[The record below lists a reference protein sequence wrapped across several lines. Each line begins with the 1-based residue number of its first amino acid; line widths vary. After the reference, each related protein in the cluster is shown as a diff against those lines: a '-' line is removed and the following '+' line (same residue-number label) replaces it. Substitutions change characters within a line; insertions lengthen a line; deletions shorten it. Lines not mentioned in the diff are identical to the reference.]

1 MHLDLGDA
9 PGRANPGDKLM
20 TLVASALAG
29 GVCIDDADALRSG
42 GSGRVL
48 GCVVKAPSTL
58 GTFLRSFRWDHVRQ
72 LDRVSRELLARAWA
86 AGAGPG
92 EGPLTIDL
100 DSTICETYGL
110 GKEGARRHGY
120 TGQRGYHPL
129 LAVAAGTGEVLM
141 ARLREGRANT
151 ARGAAHF
158 LRETV
163 GRVSYA
169 GATGQLTM
177 RADSGF
183 YTHAVVAVCRKMD
196 VCFSITV
203 RQHQGLR
210 HLIEAIPEANW
221 TPISYW
227 MDGAADVAEIE
238 YTPFQ
243 TEPDAAPVRLIVRR
257 VKPTPG
263 SQLARFANY
272 SFHAFIT
279 DREGDVLDLE
289 ADHRRHAE
297 IENAIRDLKYGVGLN
312 HLPSGR
318 FAANAAWLAVQV
330 MAHPGPVDRPHRS
343 GRATGNHQDPQT
355 TLLLP
360 RRTAHPL
367 GAPPH
372 HASSQTLALGNPVQ
386 SRPGPA
392 PSHSSPGL
400 TTTSAT
406 GSPASQP
413 KVPQS
418 RASTVRDCFLMPADP
433 AISPGSAA
441 AGRQP
446 PLGVAATLRIQPNPS
461 GSKPHHPI
469 ALALIPSED
478 SGLPKPPLLERKQ
491 NQSSETNGR
500 PIGTGFHVPQLSPAV
515 TAYQLAHLL
524 GPPSRSLGIEMLPKF
539 LNMNAALVGQRSAI
553 QPNIVY
559 RPKGPRTLV
568 FRQVLEG
575 RYTAVKL
582 VVLEIV
588 LRRIG
593 RSSIGIHVPVIHRN
607 RHIPPSI
614 IPRPLSKL
622 AVNQP
627 FVLSR
632 QGAWPIVPLLILT
645 LRTGIHQVQ
654 PVERQVSTEVR
665 RLRTGDRVPRSEVF
679 HWTGLP
685 AAGYLA
691 LAEGAQA
698 AELPMQPPPQQA
710 IVLLRLRALAA
721 G

>member
-1 MHLDLGDA
+1 MLPLEHPDRIHVAFDDPRLVANAGLILPATLAHRLGLPQLVRKHLYLGDA

-29 GVCIDDADALRSG
+29 GDCIDDADALRSG

-58 GTFLRSFRWDHVRQ
+58 GTFLRSFRWGHVRQ
-72 LDRVSRELLARAWA
+72 LGRVSRELLARAWA

-196 VCFSITV
+196 VRFSITV

-210 HLIEAIPEANW
+210 HLIEAIPEADW

-227 MDGAADVAEIE
+227 MDGAADVAETT
-238 YTPFQ
+238 YTPFR

-263 SQLARFANY
+263 SQLALFANY
-272 SFHAFIT
+272 SYHGFIT

-297 IENAIRDLKYGVGLN
+297 TWNAIRDLKYGVGQG

-330 MAHPGPVDRPHRS
+330 MAHNLSRWMARIGLGEPVATTKTLRRRFFSLAGRLTRS
-343 GRATGNHQDPQT
+343 ARRL
-355 TLLLP
+355 TLHLP
-360 RRTAHPL
+360 RRWPW
-367 GAPPH
+367 
-372 HASSQTLALGNPVQ
+372 
-386 SRPGPA
+386 
-392 PSHSSPGL
+392 
-400 TTTSAT
+400 
-406 GSPASQP
+406 
-413 KVPQS
+413 
-418 RASTVRDCFLMPADP
+418 
-433 AISPGSAA
+433 
-441 AGRQP
+441 
-446 PLGVAATLRIQPNPS
+446 
-461 GSKPHHPI
+461 
-469 ALALIPSED
+469 
-478 SGLPKPPLLERKQ
+478 
-491 NQSSETNGR
+491 ETQ
-500 PIGTGFHVPQLSPAV
+500 FS
-515 TAYQLAHLL
+515 
-524 GPPSRSLGIEMLPKF
+524 
-539 LNMNAALVGQRSAI
+539 
-553 QPNIVY
+553 
-559 RPKGPRTLV
+559 
-568 FRQVLEG
+568 
-575 RYTAVKL
+575 
-582 VVLEIV
+582 
-588 LRRIG
+588 
-593 RSSIGIHVPVIHRN
+593 
-607 RHIPPSI
+607 
-614 IPRPLSKL
+614 
-622 AVNQP
+622 
-627 FVLSR
+627 
-632 QGAWPIVPLLILT
+632 
-645 LRTGIHQVQ
+645 
-654 PVERQVSTEVR
+654 
-665 RLRTGDRVPRSEVF
+665 
-679 HWTGLP
+679 
-685 AAGYLA
+685 
-691 LAEGAQA
+691 
-698 AELPMQPPPQQA
+698 
-710 IVLLRLRALAA
+710 RALARLQA
-721 G
+721 IPVPA